1 MLMRLQQAL
10 ASWQPAQSFDI
21 QPGTA
26 GVASPHRLATEWA
39 GFRLQSAGQGY
50 YAKVLFDDQKALI
63 DFQRSAEIS
72 RQAGEL
78 GIAPAL
84 CHADPHNGVLIF
96 AALDDGFRWA
106 RLDALRDPHHFASL
120 TRTLDKLHHS
130 GLPLPVHS
138 RQQDMLQL
146 RLQLETRGVQQP
158 DELQWMG
165 ECVDLAWE
173 ALNAASY
180 TPVLIHGDNIAS
192 NWMVNAQGDWR
203 LLDFDYAARGDAWHD
218 IATLIHE
225 QLPTDD
231 RWRDAIRTWRG
242 DCSEADVARC
252 RLYALVDDY
261 HWTLWGTLNGVTSTR
276 GLEFAKLGQ
285 WMLLRCR
292 QSLSDPRFE
301 RWLNLTAEQAK

>member
-1 MLMRLQQAL
+1 M
-10 ASWQPAQSFDI
+10 
-21 QPGTA
+21 T
-26 GVASPHRLATEWA
+26 
-39 GFRLQSAGQGY
+39 
-50 YAKVLFDDQKALI
+50 
-63 DFQRSAEIS
+63 
-72 RQAGEL
+72 
-78 GIAPAL
+78 
-84 CHADPHNGVLIF
+84 
-96 AALDDGFRWA
+96 
-106 RLDALRDPHHFASL
+106 
-120 TRTLDKLHHS
+120 
-130 GLPLPVHS
+130 
-138 RQQDMLQL
+138 
-146 RLQLETRGVQQP
+146 
-158 DELQWMG
+158 
-165 ECVDLAWE
+165 
-173 ALNAASY
+173 
-180 TPVLIHGDNIAS
+180 
-192 NWMVNAQGDWR
+192 
-203 LLDFDYAARGDAWHD
+203 GDAWHD